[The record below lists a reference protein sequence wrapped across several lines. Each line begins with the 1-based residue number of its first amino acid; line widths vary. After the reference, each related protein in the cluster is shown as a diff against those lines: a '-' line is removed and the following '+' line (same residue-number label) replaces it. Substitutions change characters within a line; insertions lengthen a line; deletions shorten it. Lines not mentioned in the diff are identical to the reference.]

1 MNSLKQFVALL
12 SLLFAL
18 PWVIL
23 VVYPSIKLS
32 GLSATSYKTDAGV
45 LESYPPVTGGLAVRG
60 SQIYAQNGCAYCHT
74 QMIRPTYA
82 GTDRWR
88 PGWAGREK
96 DGDNPATIRETV
108 ATDYLGE
115 KFAPLGV
122 QRLGPDLSN
131 VGWRRPDAAW
141 HYQHLYDPRSLSDVS
156 VMPAFRNLFKVRKVT
171 GQRSKDAL
179 EVKFVGAAGEELEVV
194 PTPDAKALVAYL
206 QSLKKD
212 SVKPESLTAQAGAAK

>member
-32 GLSATSYKTDAGV
+32 SLSATPIEGTTA
-45 LESYPPVTGGLAVRG
+45 ESYPPVTSGLALRG
-60 SQIYAQNGCAYCHT
+60 AQIYAQNGCAYCHT

-96 DGDNPATIRETV
+96 DADNPATIRETV

-131 VGWRRPDAAW
+131 VGYRRPDAAS
-141 HYQHLYDPRSLSDVS
+141 HYHHLYAPRSVSEVS
-156 VMPAFRNLFKVRKVT
+156 VMPAFRNLFQVRKVT
-171 GQRSKDAL
+171 GQRSDDAL
-179 EVKFVGAAGEELEVV
+179 ETKFVGTAGEELEVV
-194 PTPDAKALVAYL
+194 PTADAKALVAYL

-212 SVKPESLTAQAGAAK
+212 AVKPGTQTAQASAAK